1 MVQDVMKGDIS
12 LATTEISKLEEKITH
27 LESSLNNLE
36 NVVKN
41 LQVLASEYAAEMEQ
55 EIEKEIMEGVPEE
68 PHPPAAQRIS
78 LSELLGGID
87 IKEMHK
93 DVATL
98 QEEVNQIKND
108 LKNLEN
114 EFGQTKDGNEL

>member
-27 LESSLNNLE
+27 LEDSLNNLE

-41 LQVLASEYAAEMEQ
+41 LHVIASEYGAEMEQ
-55 EIEKEIMEGVPEE
+55 EVEKEIIEGAEE

-114 EFGQTKDGNEL
+114 EFGQAKDGNES

>member
-1 MVQDVMKGDIS
+1 MMKGDIS

-27 LESSLNNLE
+27 LENSLNNLE

-41 LQVLASEYAAEMEQ
+41 LHVLASEYVGEME
-55 EIEKEIMEGVPEE
+55 EEMEKEIIESAEE

-98 QEEVNQIKND
+98 QEEVNQIKNN
-108 LKNLEN
+108 LKELQD
-114 EFGQTKDGNEL
+114 EFSQTKDGNE

>member
-1 MVQDVMKGDIS
+1 MMKGDIS
-12 LATTEISKLEEKITH
+12 LATNEISKLEEKITH
-27 LESSLNNLE
+27 LENSLNNLE

-55 EIEKEIMEGVPEE
+55 EIEKEMEGVPEE
-68 PHPPAAQRIS
+68 LHPPAAQRIS

-93 DVATL
+93 DVAML

-108 LKNLEN
+108 LKNLGD
-114 EFGQTKDGNEL
+114 EFGRTKDGNDS

>member
-1 MVQDVMKGDIS
+1 MMKGDIS
-12 LATTEISKLEEKITH
+12 LATNEISKLEEKITH

-68 PHPPAAQRIS
+68 LHPPAAQRIS

-93 DVATL
+93 DVAML

-108 LKNLEN
+108 LKNLGD
-114 EFGQTKDGNEL
+114 EFGRTKDGNDS

>member
-1 MVQDVMKGDIS
+1 MVQDMMKGDIS

-27 LESSLNNLE
+27 LENSLNNLE

-41 LQVLASEYAAEMEQ
+41 LHVLASEYVGEME
-55 EIEKEIMEGVPEE
+55 EEMEKEIIEGAEE

-98 QEEVNQIKND
+98 QEEVNQIKNN
-108 LKNLEN
+108 LKELQD
-114 EFGQTKDGNEL
+114 EFSQTKDGNE